1 MKTKLS
7 IEGNRFLINGQP
19 TYSELPACPA
29 AYRGLLLNARF
40 IQGVFDD
47 RLSPERFHRFGRTFD
62 AEQNTD
68 ALITALPAWYAC
80 GLRAFTVGFQ
90 GGGPC
95 FTLDNGTIDNNP
107 YSPDGTA
114 IDPAYL
120 ARMRRII
127 DAADQLGMVVIV
139 SLLYGSQCRFLKQEG
154 AIRRAVQTACSW
166 LRGFAPGNVILE
178 VANEFDFATFDGC
191 PAIQNEASMAEL
203 IAMARTASGGLPV
216 GCSGSGGFFSQIVAE
231 ASDVILVHG
240 NSQSRQQFANLLKKA
255 LAVRP
260 RRPVICNEDSQALGN
275 LAVALRY
282 GVSWGYYNNMTK
294 QEPPTDWEILPGADA
309 FFARRMAMALG
320 IEPEHH
326 ENEFYLEGLEPER
339 TYQRKRWI
347 SLSALYPERIDR
359 VEFYRDGA
367 LYDIAYDDPFAV
379 HFLANWQQGAVPDCR
394 AGEHWRAEVFLTDG
408 RVVPVE
414 KAVT

>member
-127 DAADQLGMVVIV
+127 DAADQLGMVCNCQPAVWFAMPV
-139 SLLYGSQCRFLKQEG
+139 FETG
-154 AIRRAVQTACSW
+154 RRHSARPCKTACSW

-231 ASDVILVHG
+231 ASDVILVHS

-326 ENEFYLEGLEPER
+326 ENEFLLEGLEPER

-347 SLSALYPERIDR
+347 SLSALYRNALT
-359 VEFYRDGA
+359 VWSFYRDGA
-367 LYDIAYDDPFAV
+367 LYDIAYDDPLPYIFWQTAARCRTGLPCRRA
-379 HFLANWQQGAVPDCR
+379 LACR
-394 AGEHWRAEVFLTDG
+394 SVFDG
-408 RVVPVE
+408 RPRS
-414 KAVT
+414 TG